1 MFNDKSTLEVGA
13 TREAPSFR
21 VVWTHP
27 RVRGLTK
34 MRARFLALVG
44 VFILATMTRSLH
56 AADNSTEIAKSYKE
70 VFERLTEELL
80 LKLEK
85 SPVLLIRC
93 FDGSESIKDDQK
105 EIRDHLV
112 RVYDALKLAGFK
124 RDRLLSVVTSFGGQ
138 FHVQT
143 HKPTSNTDRLRRA
156 IDSIPID
163 NSGKEMMC
171 SAIGRAV
178 AGSRKLLR
186 GEDRQMMLIAVT
198 DESGDPTDNRTKLE
212 PAIAEAKA
220 AAAPSTFS
228 VDRRRSVIRSDTF
241 AGFIRKLGALTG

>member
-1 MFNDKSTLEVGA
+1 MTNKVVLMFNDKSTLEVGA

-27 RVRGLTK
+27 RVRGWTK

-44 VFILATMTRSLH
+44 VIILATMTRSLH

-85 SPVLLIRC
+85 SPVLLIWC

-124 RDRLLSVVTSFGGQ
+124 RDRLLSVVTSFG
-138 FHVQT
+138 
-143 HKPTSNTDRLRRA
+143 
-156 IDSIPID
+156 
-163 NSGKEMMC
+163 
-171 SAIGRAV
+171 
-178 AGSRKLLR
+178 
-186 GEDRQMMLIAVT
+186 
-198 DESGDPTDNRTKLE
+198 
-212 PAIAEAKA
+212 
-220 AAAPSTFS
+220 
-228 VDRRRSVIRSDTF
+228 
-241 AGFIRKLGALTG
+241 